1 MELLLV
7 IVIISILASLGVGVM
22 AQAQNDAAI
31 AATRS
36 RISIIEKILEV
47 ELENYEVRRSPVSF
61 GVLSAMVASSGEL
74 ESGRLLLHVK
84 TLKRMI
90 MADLIRA
97 EMPDGSVTGGRN
109 IGEFPTPALQTFF
122 ADQLSINVNRID
134 PLTGRPLFPGV
145 HQSNRPASVV
155 EWDSWAT
162 RYLGGTAPTA
172 TNWPPI
178 KDSRLE
184 DLTVEDPIIE
194 DAAFKSEL
202 LYEILQK
209 INIDGVPATE
219 ALGSQS
225 IADTNGNGFNEIVD
239 AWGEPL
245 FLQWQQVLMTGEP
258 GESVWSESEQAPGI
272 DMCGL
277 TCEHFFP
284 QTGIAITDYVRP
296 VLPTQIRP
304 FLTSE
309 RLLKID
315 RYPAD
320 FFQRVLP

>member
-7 IVIISILASLGVGVM
+7 IAIIAILASLGVGVM

-36 RISIIEKILEV
+36 RINIIEKILEI
-47 ELENYEVRRSPVSF
+47 ELEDYEVRRSPVSF
-61 GVLSAMVASSGEL
+61 GTLSAMVASSSEL
-74 ESGRLLLHVK
+74 ESDRLLLHVK

-122 ADQLSINVNRID
+122 ADQLSINVNNF
-134 PLTGRPLFPGV
+134 PEMQQGSRPSTVF
-145 HQSNRPASVV
+145 

-178 KDSRLE
+178 MDSSAS
-184 DLTVEDPIIE
+184 DSIIE

-258 GESVWSESEQAPGI
+258 GESVWSESANAAGQ

-277 TCEHFFP
+277 SCEHFVP
-284 QTGIAITDYVRP
+284 ETGIAITDYVRP

-315 RYPAD
+315 GYPAD